1 MSESFLNAADVLD
14 IFKEMLQSFS
24 EGLFYKIL
32 VNDYFSTCTGSRSEV
47 FHRKGVVKNFAKS
60 TVKHLCPQLATLLE
74 KRVWHRC
81 FPVKFVNFL
90 GARLYRRPPGVCFW
104 SSVVPVNVFFYSAY
118 KPTEFIDSF

>member
-1 MSESFLNAADVLD
+1 MSESFLNVADVRD

-47 FHRKGVVKNFAKS
+47 FHRKGVVKIFAKS
-60 TVKHLCPQLATLLE
+60 TVKHLCPQPATLLE

-90 GARLYRRPPGVCFW
+90 GAPFL
-104 SSVVPVNVFFYSAY
+104 
-118 KPTEFIDSF
+118 